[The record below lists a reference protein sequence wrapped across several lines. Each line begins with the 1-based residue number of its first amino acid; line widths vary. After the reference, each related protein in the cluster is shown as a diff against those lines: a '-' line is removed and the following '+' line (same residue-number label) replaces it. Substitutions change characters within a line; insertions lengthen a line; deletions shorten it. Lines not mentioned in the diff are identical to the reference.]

1 MFNSS
6 SSVRHCRSQKQ
17 LWDQTCLAEGCF
29 CPYGRT
35 SSACVLF
42 TTRCT
47 PLVAELFPWPDRNK
61 QPCSPSQD
69 FGNQVHANNLS
80 TNLRCALQEARRFTG
95 VGMVIQAQK
104 KLLMQA
110 SRIHVDEN
118 APSLYPF
125 NLTACQVRW
134 TCLQLQAVWPPLQ
147 SWGTCGPWL
156 DWLLSQLARWRFIL
170 PNHHTTDSTPFMD
183 RGCTGSKVNLGQFHR
198 NMLEY

>member
-104 KLLMQA
+104 KNYWCKLAEFMLMKMPQA
-110 SRIHVDEN
+110 YTHSISQHAKYDEH
-118 APSLYPF
+118 ACSCRPS
-125 NLTACQVRW
+125 
-134 TCLQLQAVWPPLQ
+134 
-147 SWGTCGPWL
+147 G
-156 DWLLSQLARWRFIL
+156 
-170 PNHHTTDSTPFMD
+170 HHCRVGELVGLDSTGFWANWHVGVSSCPITTPPIAPHLW
-183 RGCTGSKVNLGQFHR
+183 TGGAQGQKSI
-198 NMLEY
+198 